1 MVVESGPIHAGRHAT
16 LLTIRTPPVPARHR
30 VQNTWMPL
38 GPPPAGRRNE
48 APGQENRLDAI
59 EVETGVDPRHVVIW
73 LHGLGA
79 DGSDFVPIV
88 PELGL
93 ADAQGRVPSI
103 RFVFPNAPSMPVT
116 VNGGYVM
123 PAWYDILGTDL
134 ERREDEAGL
143 RRSQQ
148 AITALVQAE
157 HARGIAYER
166 IVLAG
171 FSQGCAISLLTG
183 IRLPH
188 RLAGIIGLSGYL
200 PLAATTAAERH
211 DANADT
217 PIFLAHGRLDP
228 VVPFTRG
235 VASRDA
241 LIALGHRVSWHE
253 YPIEHTVSIDEVRDI
268 GGFLR
273 GVCAG

>member
-1 MVVESGPIHAGRHAT
+1 MHAGRTAASRST
-16 LLTIRTPPVPARHR
+16 DD
-30 VQNTWMPL
+30 
-38 GPPPAGRRNE
+38 
-48 APGQENRLDAI
+48 PGQENRLDAI
-59 EVETGVDPRHVVIW
+59 EVETGVDPRNAVIW

-93 ADAQGRVPSI
+93 ADAQGRAPSI

-116 VNGGYVM
+116 INGGYVM
-123 PAWYDILGTDL
+123 PAWYDILGA
-134 ERREDEAGL
+134 ESEQREDEAGL
-143 RRSQQ
+143 RRSLQ
-148 AITALVQAE
+148 AITALVDAE

-171 FSQGCAISLLTG
+171 FSQGCAISLMTG

-200 PLAATTAAERH
+200 PLAARTSAERH

-228 VVPFTRG
+228 VVPYARG

-241 LIALGHRVSWHE
+241 LLALGHRVSWHE
-253 YPIEHTVSIDEVRDI
+253 YPIEHTVSIDEVLDI
-268 GGFLR
+268 GTFLR
-273 GVCAG
+273 GVFAG